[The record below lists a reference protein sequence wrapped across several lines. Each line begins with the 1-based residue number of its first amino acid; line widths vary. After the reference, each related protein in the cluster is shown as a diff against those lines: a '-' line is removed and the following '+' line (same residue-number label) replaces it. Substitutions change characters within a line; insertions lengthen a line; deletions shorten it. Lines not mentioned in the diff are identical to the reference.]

1 MVSPCSFTMVAKSLK
16 ISFTS
21 KISDCKEK
29 FFRNYVFFKYA
40 IYKHIKKVN
49 SLSCNCKN
57 LLIIPMKMMFS
68 KECTSEFENYF
79 KWTFTHNV
87 EIKEKKNVT
96 LVAYELTPPPNKT
109 QNISDLV
116 SAQSLNLS

>member
-1 MVSPCSFTMVAKSLK
+1 
-16 ISFTS
+16 
-21 KISDCKEK
+21 
-29 FFRNYVFFKYA
+29 
-40 IYKHIKKVN
+40 
-49 SLSCNCKN
+49 
-57 LLIIPMKMMFS
+57 MMFS

-96 LVAYELTPPPNKT
+96 LVAYELTPPPPNKT